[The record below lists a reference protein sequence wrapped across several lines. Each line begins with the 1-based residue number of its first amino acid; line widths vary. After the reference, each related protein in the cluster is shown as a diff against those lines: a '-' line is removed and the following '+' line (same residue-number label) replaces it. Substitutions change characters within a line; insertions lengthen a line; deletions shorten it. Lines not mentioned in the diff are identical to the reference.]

1 MNPSTIKGTM
11 QVFFLRLSTFP
22 VSIDV
27 LLVVFTSKCLYPV
40 SIRSLPIERKKN
52 MGVMCF
58 LLQLKICN
66 MLSLWMSFTRYSR
79 HLVLS
84 KTLLYLEEKND
95 LIAAAVA
102 KEALEGHYIYD
113 GGYCKLYLSYSR
125 HIDLN
130 VKA

>member
-1 MNPSTIKGTM
+1 MSCRNYTNPYLHVNPSTIKGTM
-11 QVFFLRLSTFP
+11 QVSFLRLITFP
-22 VSIDV
+22 ASIDV
-27 LLVVFTSKCLYPV
+27 LIAVFTSKCLYPV
-40 SIRSLPIERKKN
+40 SIR
-52 MGVMCF
+52 
-58 LLQLKICN
+58 
-66 MLSLWMSFTRYSR
+66 YSR

-84 KTLLYLEEKND
+84 KKLLYLEEKDGGMQTLVQFPD